1 MIRRKHR
8 KYNRVR
14 PHQPPK
20 GTSGK
25 GMRTAPGPPWT
36 KRAPRAM
43 TLEEPPP
50 EAAQEHSQ
58 SQPQPESQEE
68 PKASQT
74 ESRDG
79 GQGDRATAMAKTD
92 AAMQNGPTTDE
103 LRDNWHDSKKTVN
116 VQPGP
121 KPKNEEG
128 KNAADGE
135 DQRKKESPA
144 QLEGQSKID
153 DLFVSLLGGASGP
166 IDSENAG
173 SEVFEPRSSPFGAL
187 VGYGQED
194 GRAADRVPG
203 LSLPGRK
210 RWDESPAEEPT
221 SGPSQEPRIEIAPL
235 PAMHLETRERARE
248 RRRAA
253 KSDVSMAATP
263 KAAAMLGVRPGAAP
277 RVRRSRHKPP
287 EPPKPVFPRVS
298 SKRKTRPLPY
308 WMQKAPH
315 LPGQQPRVAKQ
326 QRRRRG

>member
-58 SQPQPESQEE
+58 SQPQPEPQEE

-103 LRDNWHDSKKTVN
+103 LRDSWNDS
-116 VQPGP
+116 
-121 KPKNEEG
+121 
-128 KNAADGE
+128 
-135 DQRKKESPA
+135 
-144 QLEGQSKID
+144 
-153 DLFVSLLGGASGP
+153 
-166 IDSENAG
+166 
-173 SEVFEPRSSPFGAL
+173 
-187 VGYGQED
+187 QED
-194 GRAADRVPG
+194 GQC
-203 LSLPGRK
+203 
-210 RWDESPAEEPT
+210 PAR
-221 SGPSQEPRIEIAPL
+221 SQAE
-235 PAMHLETRERARE
+235 
-248 RRRAA
+248 
-253 KSDVSMAATP
+253 
-263 KAAAMLGVRPGAAP
+263 
-277 RVRRSRHKPP
+277 
-287 EPPKPVFPRVS
+287 
-298 SKRKTRPLPY
+298 
-308 WMQKAPH
+308 
-315 LPGQQPRVAKQ
+315 
-326 QRRRRG
+326 QRRRQERCGWRGPTEERIPGATRGTVKDRRFVC